1 MEGLIP
7 LLMHAVKKHSLHNSY
22 RVLSLS
28 TGSTGSSHRMTRL
41 EFQPPTA
48 EYMTH
53 RSGFGAGSQSMSF
66 NKGSTSSIPN
76 TYHASKLKILGPISN
91 SISSTKV
98 WLKLLGQISNS
109 NSSTKQHH
117 VY

>member
-7 LLMHAVKKHSLHNSY
+7 FLMHAVKKHSLHNSY

-48 EYMTH
+48 EYLTH
-53 RSGFGAGSQSMSF
+53 RSGFGVGSQSMSF

-76 TYHASKLKILGPISN
+76 TYHASKLKSN
-91 SISSTKV
+91 
-98 WLKLLGQISNS
+98 
-109 NSSTKQHH
+109 
-117 VY
+117 